1 MLMEDSAKAIDIAIM
16 GGRRRRVAVVVMVAR
31 RRGWVGLDMD
41 WPIIYHIMDRHGMD
55 YLEVTGLLLC
65 RAAK

>member
-1 MLMEDSAKAIDIAIM
+1 MEDSAKAIAIAIM

-41 WPIIYHIMDRHGMD
+41 WPIMDMD
-55 YLEVTGLLLC
+55 YLSLLLC